1 MTQIPSLIYGTAW
14 KKEHTAA
21 LVIEAIHQGFLGIDT
36 ACQPKHYQE
45 AGIGKALAELKKE
58 GIKREKLY
66 IQTKFT
72 PLSGQDPNNIPYDK
86 NNSLSQQVAQS
97 FRKSLQNLQTE
108 YVDGLILHSPL
119 FPFSNLLEVW
129 RSMEEIYNQK
139 KALRLGISNCYDL
152 EVLQKLY
159 DEAQIKPSILQNR
172 FYADSGYDKE
182 LREWCLT
189 HDVTYQSF
197 WSLTANPH
205 LLSHPLLQTL
215 SVEYNKTAAQIF
227 FRFLIQIGIIPLTG
241 TSSSKHMRE
250 DLSIFDFALTPKEQ
264 SDIELLL
271 V

>member
-1 MTQIPSLIYGTAW
+1 
-14 KKEHTAA
+14 
-21 LVIEAIHQGFLGIDT
+21 
-36 ACQPKHYQE
+36 
-45 AGIGKALAELKKE
+45 
-58 GIKREKLY
+58 
-66 IQTKFT
+66 
-72 PLSGQDPNNIPYDK
+72 
-86 NNSLSQQVAQS
+86 
-97 FRKSLQNLQTE
+97 
-108 YVDGLILHSPL
+108 
-119 FPFSNLLEVW
+119 
-129 RSMEEIYNQK
+129 MEEIYNQK